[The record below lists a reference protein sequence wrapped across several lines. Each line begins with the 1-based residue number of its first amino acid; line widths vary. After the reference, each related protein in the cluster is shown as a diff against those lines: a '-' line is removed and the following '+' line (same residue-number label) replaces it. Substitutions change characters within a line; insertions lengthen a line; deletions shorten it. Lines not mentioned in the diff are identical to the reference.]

1 MMSGKDL
8 NVVVNPMDPP
18 INCLLQRNMRVAEI
32 KTLVGNN
39 FRKLKQVNT
48 ELIVVIIPDAPAGVY
63 GKK

>member
-1 MMSGKDL
+1 MSGKDL

-18 INCLLQRNMRVAEI
+18 INCLLQRNMRVGEI

-48 ELIVVIIPDAPAGVY
+48 DLIVVIIPDSPAGVY

>member
-1 MMSGKDL
+1 MASGKEL

-18 INCLLQRNMRVAEI
+18 IICLLQRNMRVGEI

-48 ELIVVIIPDAPAGVY
+48 ELIVVIIPDSPAGVY

>member
-1 MMSGKDL
+1 MSGKDL
-8 NVVVNPMDPP
+8 NVVVSPMDPP
-18 INCLLQRNMRVAEI
+18 INCLLQRNMRVGEI

-48 ELIVVIIPDAPAGVY
+48 ELIVVIIPDSPAGVY